1 MMRSMFSGV
10 TGLRAHQSRM
20 DVIAHNIANVNTTG
34 FKSSRMTFADAF
46 SQTISGASAP
56 NPETGRGGT
65 NPMQVGLGVNV
76 SSIQR
81 MMTPGAAQ
89 RTDDPLHLMIQDDGF
104 FVVGDEVSGLFF
116 TRAGDFQRDE
126 QWNIHMP
133 NGMMLQGWQAPW
145 GTQGP
150 MRDTATGEVMP
161 ISREPVRGI
170 QITEAM
176 RSVPPRAT
184 GNVAATGNLRP
195 TDASGPGSAPIAST
209 ISFQDSLGTGYSMNI
224 RYVLD
229 TATGHWTVQIQN
241 FMTRTEDNH
250 RENVAFTGLTENP
263 AGSGWFNLSTFN
275 FNQNGY
281 PITVDGGTAPNVP
294 PGALVPGSTD
304 GGFVQFLQFNAASLP
319 PGVYFGQAHTGFTGT
334 NGTPP
339 NTTHAI
345 RLDFS
350 GLTQFDSPTNT
361 TTRNVDGLS
370 AGTLMGLSVGG
381 DGIITG
387 TYSNGQ
393 TFDLWQIALARF
405 DNPAGLAAMGGN
417 LFAQTSN
424 SGQFDGIGL
433 SVSAAGTSLLGGTLE
448 MSNVDLAAE
457 FTEMITTQRG
467 FQANSRIISTSDEM
481 LQELVNLRR

>member
-34 FKSSRMTFADAF
+34 FKASRMNFAEAF
-46 SQTISGASAP
+46 SQTIQGASAP
-56 NPETGRGGT
+56 NPAAGRGGT

-89 RTDDPLHLMIQDDGF
+89 RTDDPLHLMIEDEGF
-104 FVVGDEVSGLFF
+104 FVVGDQVSGLFF
-116 TRAGDFQRDE
+116 TRAGDFMRDE
-126 QWNIHMP
+126 EWNIHMA
-133 NGMMLQGWQAPW
+133 NGMMLQGWPAAWLPGGGGPERNQETLEPIGPVP
-145 GTQGP
+145 GTVQGINIP
-150 MRDTATGEVMP
+150 PEMRM
-161 ISREPVRGI
+161 
-170 QITEAM
+170 
-176 RSVPPRAT
+176 VPPVAT
-184 GNVAATGNLRP
+184 GNSRISGNLRP
-195 TDASGPGSAPIAST
+195 ADAETRPIPTT
-209 ISFQDSLGTGYSMNI
+209 INFQDSLGTEYRI
-224 RYVLD
+224 QARFVLD
-229 TATGHWTVQIQN
+229 SATGVWTVEMQDS
-241 FMTRTEDNH
+241 MTRTSDN
-250 RENVAFTGLTENP
+250 ESF
-263 AGSGWFNLSTFN
+263 
-275 FNQNGY
+275 
-281 PITVDGGTAPNVP
+281 PITGGTVGSTPGWSIMTTFEFTNLGNPNLTGATPPYFNGFVYYLDLDASGMP
-294 PGALVPGSTD
+294 PGLYLGQNHPGM
-304 GGFVQFLQFNAASLP
+304 A
-319 PGVYFGQAHTGFTGT
+319 PGDR
-334 NGTPP
+334 
-339 NTTHAI
+339 AI
-345 RLDFS
+345 RIDFRQ
-350 GLTQFDSPTNT
+350 LTQFDSASGVTS
-361 TTRNVDGLS
+361 RNMDGLS
-370 AGTLMGLSVGG
+370 AGTLQGISVGG

-424 SGQFDGIGL
+424 SGQFNGIGL
-433 SVSAAGTSLLGGTLE
+433 SVASAGTSLLGGTLE